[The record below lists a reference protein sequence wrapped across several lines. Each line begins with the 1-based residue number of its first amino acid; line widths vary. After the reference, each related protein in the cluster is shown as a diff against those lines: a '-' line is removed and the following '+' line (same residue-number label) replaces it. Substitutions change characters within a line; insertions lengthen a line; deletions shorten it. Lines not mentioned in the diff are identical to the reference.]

1 MDVFTACPEFKHP
14 SHLRD
19 QPPKQESIHML
30 KKLLIANRGE
40 IAVRV
45 IKTAKSLGYRT
56 VAVYSEADAKSLHV
70 ELADEAVCI
79 GPAQVSASYLNAEA
93 IIQAAVQTG
102 ADCVHPGYGFLS
114 ENSGFA
120 RACKDAGL
128 VFVGPPE
135 AAIELMGSKRRSKI
149 AMQEAGVPVVP
160 GFEGDNASDDELINA
175 AENIG
180 YPLMIKASAG
190 GGGRGMRLVEKPAE
204 LADNIQRARSEA
216 KQAFGDGELILEKA
230 VIEPRHIEI
239 QVFADQ
245 HGNAVYL
252 GERDCSVQRRHQ
264 KVVEEAP
271 SPFVTP
277 ELRQAMGEAAV
288 KAALACGYEGAG
300 TVEFLVDKDRNFY
313 FLEMNT
319 RLQVEHPV
327 TELITGQDLVAW
339 QLSVAGGL
347 ALPLTQDQIQL
358 NGHAIEVRLYAEDPA
373 NGFTPQ
379 TGQLHQFQPAEGEGL
394 RCDTGVRS
402 GDSITPHYDPML
414 AKVIA
419 WGANRNEAR
428 RRLLRALEDTTVFGV
443 TTNRYFLSRIIAD
456 DTFGEGEATTAFLQQ
471 AFRDDPSLA
480 PKDISIRELALAAC
494 VFSHGNSGRPDV
506 RANLNNAWSNA
517 PSTVTPMK
525 LDTGDKTLE
534 LLVCR
539 AGNHVTVT
547 QGEEQ
552 YELDLESM
560 GDGLLCII
568 DNGVR
573 QRCQYHRQ
581 GDHLYLQAFG
591 QALAVRDVTHQPA
604 SGAAASGSG
613 RIKATMDGAIIDV
626 LVQAGQAVKQGDTL
640 VILEAMKMEHPVNA
654 DRDGTVGEILATKGD
669 QVKRSQ
675 LLVEITATD
684 ATSEE
689 AGQ

>member
-1 MDVFTACPEFKHP
+1 
-14 SHLRD
+14 
-19 QPPKQESIHML
+19 ML

-45 IKTAKSLGYRT
+45 VKTAKSLGYRT
-56 VAVYSEADAKSLHV
+56 VAVYSEADAKALHV

-93 IIQAAVQTG
+93 IIEAARKTG

-160 GFEGDNASDDELINA
+160 GFEGDNASDEELINA

-190 GGGRGMRLVEKPAE
+190 GGGRGMRLVEKAAE

-239 QVFADQ
+239 QIFADQ

-339 QLSVAGGL
+339 QLSVAEGL

-379 TGQLHQFQPAEGEGL
+379 TGQLQQFQPAKGEGL
-394 RCDTGVRS
+394 RFDTGVRS

-471 AFRDDPSLA
+471 AFKDDPSLA
-480 PKDISIRELALAAC
+480 PKGISIRELALAAC

-506 RANLNNAWSNA
+506 RADLNNAWSNA
-517 PSTVTPMK
+517 PSTVSPMK

-534 LLVCR
+534 LLVRR

-552 YELDLESM
+552 YELDLEST

-568 DNGVR
+568 DKGVR
-573 QRCQYHRQ
+573 QRCQYHCR

-591 QALAVRDVTHQPA
+591 QVLAVRDVTHQPA

-613 RIKATMDGAIIDV
+613 RITATMDGAIIDV

-640 VILEAMKMEHPVNA
+640 VILEAMKMEHPVKA

>member
-1 MDVFTACPEFKHP
+1 
-14 SHLRD
+14 
-19 QPPKQESIHML
+19 ML

-56 VAVYSEADAKSLHV
+56 VAVYSEADAKALHV

-93 IIQAAVQTG
+93 IIEAARKTG

-160 GFEGDNASDDELINA
+160 GFEGDNASDEELINA

-190 GGGRGMRLVEKPAE
+190 GGGRGMRLVEKAAE

-239 QVFADQ
+239 QIFADQ

-339 QLSVAGGL
+339 QLSVAEGL

-379 TGQLHQFQPAEGEGL
+379 TGPLHQFQPAEGEGL
-394 RCDTGVRS
+394 RFDTGVRS

-506 RANLNNAWSNA
+506 RADLNNAWSNA
-517 PSTVTPMK
+517 PSTVSPMK

-534 LLVCR
+534 LLVRR

-547 QGEEQ
+547 LGEEQ

-640 VILEAMKMEHPVNA
+640 VILEAMKMEHPVKA

>member
-1 MDVFTACPEFKHP
+1 
-14 SHLRD
+14 
-19 QPPKQESIHML
+19 ML

-56 VAVYSEADAKSLHV
+56 VAVYSEADAKALHV

-93 IIQAAVQTG
+93 IIEAARKTG

-160 GFEGDNASDDELINA
+160 GFEGDNASDEELINA

-190 GGGRGMRLVEKPAE
+190 GGGRGMRLVEKAAE

-239 QVFADQ
+239 QIFADQ

-339 QLSVAGGL
+339 QLSVAEGL

-379 TGQLHQFQPAEGEGL
+379 TGPLHQFQPAEGEGL

-506 RANLNNAWSNA
+506 RADLNNAWSNA
-517 PSTVTPMK
+517 PSTVSPMK

-534 LLVCR
+534 LLVRR

-552 YELDLESM
+552 YELDLEST

-568 DNGVR
+568 DKGVR
-573 QRCQYHRQ
+573 QRCQYHCR

-613 RIKATMDGAIIDV
+613 RIKTTMDGAIIDV

-640 VILEAMKMEHPVNA
+640 VILEAMKMEHPVKA